1 MKKMKTYISI
11 LALGALALT
20 FNACTDEPEWEPS
33 PAQTEGIMAYID
45 IDTPTSYTYLPDDE
59 QAFEI
64 TFGRQVSTEAATIH
78 LTTEGDDVFTVPET
92 VDFAAGESEKTIKV
106 TFDIPTGSSASIRIA
121 LGEGET
127 YLYGLT
133 EQTFSV
139 TRDYTWEDAGTAM
152 YNDPTFTGQTFDVA
166 IQSAKEQP
174 GLYRLVNL
182 LEEGYH
188 LQFELDENYNAV
200 SLLPVGALYTIATG
214 YDMLYDPA
222 SYGSGYCF
230 FTNEGSNFSLGYL
243 FTDDGSS
250 LYVGTGS
257 FEWIEDYPGEEATE

>member
-45 IDTPTSYTYLPDDE
+45 IDTPTSYTYLPNDE

-64 TFGRQVSTEAATIH
+64 TFGRQVSTEAATVH
-78 LTTEGDDVFTVPET
+78 LTTEGDDVFTVPST

-121 LGEGET
+121 LGEGES
-127 YLYGLT
+127 YLYGIS
-133 EQTFSV
+133 EQTFEV
-139 TRDYTWEDAGTAM
+139 TRDYTWEDAGAAVYSDAAIYGGT
-152 YNDPTFTGQTFDVA
+152 YEVE

-174 GLYRLVNL
+174 GLYRIVDVFGD
-182 LEEGYH
+182 GYNM
-188 LQFELDENYNAV
+188 QFELDENYNAV
-200 SLLPVGALYTIATG
+200 SLLPVGSYSTVAAGVEMI
-214 YDMLYDPA
+214 YDPV
-222 SYGSGYCF
+222 SYGSDYCF
-230 FTNEGSNFSLGYL
+230 FTNEGANFSLGFL
-243 FTDDGSS
+243 FMADGEG
-250 LYVGTGS
+250 LYVGTGT
-257 FEWIEDYPGEEATE
+257 FEWVEGYPGEEAAE